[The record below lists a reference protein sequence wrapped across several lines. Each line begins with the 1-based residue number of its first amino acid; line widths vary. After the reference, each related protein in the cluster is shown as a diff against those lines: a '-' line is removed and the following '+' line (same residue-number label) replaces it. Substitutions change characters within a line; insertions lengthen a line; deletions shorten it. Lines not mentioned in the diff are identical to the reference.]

1 MKKTVIILIFI
12 YLSISMSANV
22 FIDMYH
28 KNYVKIDRTV
38 LVFDSKPKY
47 RIIENDY
54 DIQINI
60 SNCKK
65 DINIQNTSFAN
76 NEVIESYDYYSTED
90 KVMVIITI
98 DQSHDLETNIKYRL
112 DVFED
117 ETTYFRLILD
127 IFATSTPKTYQD
139 YVGFAA
145 YYEETNRPEMAMPYR
160 EMVHKLEAEMPELAQ
175 QPDVEQ
181 QVIKNKNIFQ
191 TIFTPSRIV
200 LILIGLLLLAAFL
213 YLIHHFRK
221 PQEIEEIEEI
231 SSLRELTG
239 FGSDRFK
246 KMIIDKLKEYAWNDR
261 SIALEMEIEP
271 ENVIQ
276 ISHTDLDVDLE
287 GE

>member
-1 MKKTVIILIFI
+1 
-12 YLSISMSANV
+12 MSANV

-76 NEVIESYDYYSTED
+76 NDVIASYDYYSTED

-98 DQSHDLETNIKYRL
+98 DQSHDFETNIKYRL

-127 IFATSTPKTYQD
+127 VFATSTPKTYHD

-175 QPDVEQ
+175 QPVVEQ
-181 QVIKNKNIFQ
+181 QTVKNKNIFQ
-191 TIFTPSRIV
+191 AIFTPSRIV
-200 LILIGLLLLAAFL
+200 LILIGLLLLAALF

-221 PQEIEEIEEI
+221 PQEIEELEEI
-231 SSLRELTG
+231 SSLRELAG

-261 SIALEMEIEP
+261 SIALEMEMEP
-271 ENVIQ
+271 DNVIQ

-287 GE
+287 GV

>member
-1 MKKTVIILIFI
+1 MKKTVLILIFI
-12 YLSISMSANV
+12 YVSVSLSANV

-54 DIQINI
+54 DIQLNI

-65 DINIQNTSFAN
+65 DINIQNLSFSN
-76 NEVIESYDYYSTED
+76 NDVIESYDYYSTED

-117 ETTYFRLILD
+117 ESTYFRLILD
-127 IFATSTPKTYQD
+127 VFATNTPKTYHD

-175 QPDVEQ
+175 QPVVEQ
-181 QVIKNKNIFQ
+181 QVVESKNIFQ
-191 TIFTPSRIV
+191 TIITPGRIV
-200 LILIGLLLLAAFL
+200 LILIVLLLLAAL
-213 YLIHHFRK
+213 IYLVHHFRK
-221 PQEIEEIEEI
+221 PQEIEEFG
-231 SSLRELTG
+231 SLRELAG
-239 FGSDRFK
+239 FGSNSFRK
-246 KMIIDKLKEYAWNDR
+246 SIIDKLKEYAWNEK

-271 ENVIQ
+271 DNVIQ
-276 ISHTDLDVDLE
+276 IIHSDLDVELE
-287 GE
+287 GV